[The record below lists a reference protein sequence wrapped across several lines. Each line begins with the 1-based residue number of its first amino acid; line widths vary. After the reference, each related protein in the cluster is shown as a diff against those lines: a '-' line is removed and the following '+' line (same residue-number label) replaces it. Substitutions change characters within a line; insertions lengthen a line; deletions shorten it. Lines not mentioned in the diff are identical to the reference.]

1 MRFSGQEK
9 FFIKTNSSVRR
20 ELQTGLGCC
29 VDKHMA
35 CMLRLHA
42 GTLQIKGGKGAGK
55 KYRGMEEFT
64 GSKERSTQSQQQ
76 QAAVLEIAVDKKQST
91 SCFTTCLIYITVD
104 LKQDVLPFQKKVY
117 KLPKYSSVLMMQ
129 VQQSGLFLEKVMG
142 SQSAISH
149 SVTTQHLTSR
159 KKVAISNYCIF

>member
-9 FFIKTNSSVRR
+9 FFIKTNSLVRR
-20 ELQTGLGCC
+20 QLQTGLGCC
-29 VDKHMA
+29 DDKHMA

-55 KYRGMEEFT
+55 KYGGMEEFT

-104 LKQDVLPFQKKVY
+104 LKQDVLPFQKKSVQA
-117 KLPKYSSVLMMQ
+117 PKIFKCFDDASIAIWFVFGESHGFLVSH
-129 VQQSGLFLEKVMG
+129 QSQCYYTTPNFQEK
-142 SQSAISH
+142 SCNQ
-149 SVTTQHLTSR
+149 
-159 KKVAISNYCIF
+159 